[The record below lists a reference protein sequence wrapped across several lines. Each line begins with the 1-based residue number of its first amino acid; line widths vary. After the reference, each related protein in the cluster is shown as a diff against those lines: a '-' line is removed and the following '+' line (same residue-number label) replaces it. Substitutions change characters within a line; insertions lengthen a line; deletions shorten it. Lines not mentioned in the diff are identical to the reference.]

1 MLANQL
7 TRPGERMHNDL
18 SSREREKL
26 LIVSWVPGCDL
37 SRKRLGTECIML
49 TRPLLTNASQAR
61 AMIYLIYVH
70 HEHEWLRWEAW
81 ADV

>member
-18 SSREREKL
+18 SSRERKIADCQL
-26 LIVSWVPGCDL
+26 GPGCDL

-61 AMIYLIYVH
+61 AMIYVH